1 MDTASLGLTN
11 FLTVAARRPG
21 AGRLQEHVRRAVEL
35 AVVLVGLLVAAPLI
49 ILFGIIVRLTSR
61 GPALYTQE
69 RVGKGG
75 KVFRIYKLRTMR
87 IDAEAAGPVWA
98 KEADPR
104 VTPVGRF
111 LRKTHLDELP
121 QLLNVL
127 RGDMSLVGPRPE
139 RPCFVEKLRANVPL
153 YTARLAVKP
162 GITGLAQVKHG
173 YDRTIEDVQVKLG
186 YDLEYIRRA
195 CLLFDLH
202 ILVLTAA
209 KILAGRSGS

>member
-11 FLTVAARRPG
+11 FLPVAASRPG
-21 AGRLQEHVRRAVEL
+21 ARHLREHLRRATEL
-35 AVVLVGLLVAAPLI
+35 VLVLVGLFVAAPVIML
-49 ILFGIIVRLTSR
+49 LGIIVRLTSR

-87 IDAEAAGPVWA
+87 TDAEADGPVWA

-104 VTPVGRF
+104 VTPVGKF

-121 QLLNVL
+121 QLWNVL

-153 YTARLAVKP
+153 YAARLAVKP

-186 YDLEYIRRA
+186 YDLEYIKRA
-195 CLLFDLH
+195 CLLLDLH
-202 ILVLTAA
+202 ILALTAA
-209 KILAGRSGS
+209 KILSGRSGS

>member
-11 FLTVAARRPG
+11 FLTMAARRTDSG
-21 AGRLQEHVRRAVEL
+21 GFQHHVRRTLEL
-35 AVVLVGLLVAAPLI
+35 VVVLAGLLVAAPLTL
-49 ILFGIIVRLTSR
+49 LFGIVIRLTSR
-61 GPALYTQE
+61 GPAFYAQE
-69 RVGKGG
+69 RVGKSGS
-75 KVFRIYKLRTMR
+75 VFRIYKLRTMR
-87 IDAEAAGPVWA
+87 IDAEAAGPAWA
-98 KEADPR
+98 QEADPR

-121 QLLNVL
+121 QLFNVL

-139 RPCFVEKLRANVPL
+139 RPCFVEKLRADVPL

-173 YDRTIEDVQVKLG
+173 YDRTIEDVQAKLG
-186 YDLEYIRRA
+186 YDLEYIKRA
-195 CLLFDLH
+195 SLLFDLH

-209 KILAGRSGS
+209 KILSGRSGS